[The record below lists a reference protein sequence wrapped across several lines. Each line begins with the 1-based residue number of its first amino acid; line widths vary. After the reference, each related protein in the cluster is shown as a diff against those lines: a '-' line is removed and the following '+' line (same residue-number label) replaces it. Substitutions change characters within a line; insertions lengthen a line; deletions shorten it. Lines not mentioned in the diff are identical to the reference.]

1 MSTPKLDIGLTPAAL
16 SARRFERIPSRFR
29 DWVSDDGSTA
39 YPAEPGRYHLYI
51 SWACP
56 WAHRTVIGRR
66 LKGLEHVIGM
76 SVVDPLRDERGWT
89 FSGGEYIDPV
99 NGFGFL
105 GEAYEIMD
113 PGYEGRF
120 SVPVLWDVEAGRIV
134 NNESADIL
142 RMFSTGRLV

>member
-76 SVVDPLRDERGWT
+76 SVVDPLRDERGW
-89 FSGGEYIDPV
+89 SDRQQRV
-99 NGFGFL
+99 
-105 GEAYEIMD
+105 
-113 PGYEGRF
+113 GRHPAH
-120 SVPVLWDVEAGRIV
+120 VQHR
-134 NNESADIL
+134 
-142 RMFSTGRLV
+142 